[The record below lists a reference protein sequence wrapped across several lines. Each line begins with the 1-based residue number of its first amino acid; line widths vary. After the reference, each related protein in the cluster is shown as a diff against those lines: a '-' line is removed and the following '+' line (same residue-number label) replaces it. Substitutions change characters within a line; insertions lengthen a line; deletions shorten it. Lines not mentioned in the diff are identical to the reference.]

1 MDHSRALEN
10 NKPLV
15 VDTWVV
21 KSLFGRVMVVWLLGA
36 LPREST
42 AIDRGV
48 NCACVQALASGARL
62 KRLLSRAMT
71 EKGRLTDCTSI
82 VIELIVDL

>member
-1 MDHSRALEN
+1 MDHGRALEN

-36 LPREST
+36 LPSVLREST

-48 NCACVQALASGARL
+48 NCACSSSFSFR
-62 KRLLSRAMT
+62 R
-71 EKGRLTDCTSI
+71 
-82 VIELIVDL
+82 